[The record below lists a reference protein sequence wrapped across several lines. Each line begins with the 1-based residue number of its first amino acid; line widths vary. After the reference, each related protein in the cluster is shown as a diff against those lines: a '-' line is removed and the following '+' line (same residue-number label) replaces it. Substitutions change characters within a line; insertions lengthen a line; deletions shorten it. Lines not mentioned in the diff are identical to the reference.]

1 MYCHSTLNLCS
12 YPCKEQ
18 VVSTY
23 RLLLGLMFIDINLNV
38 NYGQKFTIFLN
49 MMMMI
54 SLFFYR

>member
-12 YPCKEQ
+12 YPYKKQ
-18 VVSTY
+18 IVSTY